1 MKNLMS
7 DMKLYNGGGEVCVG
21 DVVRYGGRPH
31 YVYSIS
37 NELVFITSMCERKF
51 MFGVTPSSIGCVL
64 EKGESNAI
72 A

>member
-1 MKNLMS
+1 
-7 DMKLYNGGGEVCVG
+7 MKLFKINTGSELVVG

-31 YVYSIS
+31 YIYSIS

-51 MFGVTPSSIGCVL
+51 MFGVAPSSIGCVL
-64 EKGESNAI
+64 EKGESHAS

>member
-1 MKNLMS
+1 M
-7 DMKLYNGGGEVCVG
+7 MKLFNSSGMQLSVG

-31 YVYSIS
+31 YIYSIS

-51 MFGVTPSSIGCVL
+51 MFGVAPSNIGCVL
-64 EKGESNAI
+64 EKGESHAP

>member
-1 MKNLMS
+1 
-7 DMKLYNGGGEVCVG
+7 MKLFNSGGMQLSVG
-21 DVVRYGGRPH
+21 DVVRYGGKPH
-31 YVYSIS
+31 YIYSIG

>member
-1 MKNLMS
+1 
-7 DMKLYNGGGEVCVG
+7 MKLFNASGMQLSVG

-31 YVYSIS
+31 YIYSIG

-64 EKGESNAI
+64 EKGESHACT
-72 A
+72 